1 MMNYRLLITV
11 LLVAG
16 TGFVAPSCKSK
27 DKPDRVINVEDDD
40 KEMAAA
46 MAKARTGLPAFWV
59 TFGNPTK
66 GEEKFALKVRIT
78 DDKGAEHF
86 WVNEIERK
94 DGKVFGIFLTGA
106 VQLAILV
113 DASSAL
119 FHLRW
124 GDGWGVAALIL
135 AVAAAA
141 TGWGILLAAVAR
153 TPAQVVSMGSALMLL
168 FGIFGGIFIPLTAL
182 PGWMQIVARM
192 SPNAWGSEAFAAL
205 ACHSGT
211 G

>member
-46 MAKARTGLPAFWV
+46 MAKARTGLPAFWE

-94 DGKVFGIFLTGA
+94 DGKVFGTINNDPDIVKNVRLGQRIKISEPDISDWLYMRKGKMIGNYTLR
-106 VQLAILV
+106 V
-113 DASSAL
+113 L
-119 FHLRW
+119 FKQM
-124 GDGWGVAALIL
+124 
-135 AVAAAA
+135 
-141 TGWGILLAAVAR
+141 
-153 TPAQVVSMGSALMLL
+153 PAKEVEFYKKMLEE
-168 FGIFGGIFIPLTAL
+168 P
-182 PGWMQIVARM
+182 
-192 SPNAWGSEAFAAL
+192 
-205 ACHSGT
+205 
-211 G
+211 